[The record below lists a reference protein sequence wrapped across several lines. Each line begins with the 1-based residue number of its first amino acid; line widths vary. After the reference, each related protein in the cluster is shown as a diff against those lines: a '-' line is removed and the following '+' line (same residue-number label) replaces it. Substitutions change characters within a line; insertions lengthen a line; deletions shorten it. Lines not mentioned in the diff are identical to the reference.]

1 MINHAENQFGGY
13 FYYSILFYSFLMY
26 FFILFSKN
34 PCSGLLA
41 L

>member
-13 FYYSILFYSFLMY
+13 FYYAILFYSFLMY
-26 FFILFSKN
+26 FFILSSKN